1 MRPRF
6 VFHIGP
12 IKTGSTSIQSFLEKE
27 DKINPNIEYKRINP
41 DHFFDLTNRINS
53 EKAKQYFNHLFKAKT
68 QRGSGKSCIFSHE
81 CMYQRPENISRL
93 TELARDIS
101 DDVSVIGYVRQQS
114 RHYRSHY
121 SQFLYFSK
129 EIQDKVSEIFKQ
141 NHLNQDLF
149 TGLEAFLAALCLSDF
164 AIVKHNHRDEYQNW
178 RRMIQISDKL
188 IPSNTELLLGV
199 VPRENYKFSLIEDF
213 CQKAGI
219 SRTQQKDQ
227 ETDIHTHKALPDA
240 AVEILNQAARSGLH
254 FPSKKPEHLKCFE
267 AFRSKKHHNSDL
279 KLHDT
284 KLIESISNYIDS
296 YYLNDNEKVCRKFNL
311 PINYFQPPEKTTKQ
325 ETVNLIIEANTLRS
339 KNPTERIH
347 LSKQLIKETVRYFL
361 LSEHAMEQNSKP
373 LL

>member
-27 DKINPNIEYKRINP
+27 AKINPNIEYKRISPN
-41 DHFFDLTNRINS
+41 HFFDLTNKNNS
-53 EKAKQYFNHLFKAKT
+53 EKAKQYFKHLFKTKAKH
-68 QRGSGKSCIFSHE
+68 GGGKSCIFSHE

-93 TELARDIS
+93 AELAHDIS
-101 DDVSVIGYVRQQS
+101 DQVSVIGYVRQQS

-121 SQFLYFSK
+121 SQFHYFNQ
-129 EIQDKVSEIFKQ
+129 EIQAKVSETFKQ
-141 NHLNQDLF
+141 NQLNQDLF

-164 AIVKHNHRDEYQNW
+164 AIVKHKHRDEYQNW

-188 IPSNTELLLGV
+188 ISSETELLLGV

-213 CQKAGI
+213 CKKAGI
-219 SRTQQKDQ
+219 SRTQEKDQ

-240 AVEILNQAARSGLH
+240 AVEILNQAARSGLN

-267 AFRSKKHHNSDL
+267 TFRSKQHHNSGL
-279 KLHDT
+279 KLHDA
-284 KLIESISNYIDS
+284 KLIESLSNYIDS
-296 YYLNDNEKVCRKFNL
+296 YYLNGNQELCRKFNL
-311 PINYFQPPEKTTKQ
+311 PISYFQPSETITKQ
-325 ETVNLIIEANTLRS
+325 EIVNSIIEANTLRS

-361 LSEHAMEQNSKP
+361 LSENAMERN
-373 LL
+373 